1 MCLLC
6 LGYAQCVCCVW
17 GMLLEAEAGLIDSFG
32 TPSCHANE
40 SQSLSHYLSLT
51 PHGLV
56 LTLIMG
62 GKVPLPTQGRAQ
74 C

>member
-1 MCLLC
+1 
-6 LGYAQCVCCVW
+6 
-17 GMLLEAEAGLIDSFG
+17 MLLEAEAGLIDSFG